1 MLRRCLR
8 TRLESDESWE
18 AARSVSSARAVGQG
32 FRTPIANTVGMPDVS
47 HEPEREQLR
56 EVARIEAFSDGV
68 FAIAITLLSLQ
79 LMDPLRGDLGAALAA
94 RWPNFFALAL
104 SYAVIGAY
112 WVFHHRLFSEVVRYN
127 VRLIWLNLLVLFFIV
142 LMPFTTSVLADRGDQ
157 PLAVLVYAGSL
168 IGGGLAGAALTAY
181 VFVGHRMCAASVT
194 PRRARAGTAATRRS
208 TWARRSCAPLRTGSD
223 AGSRTRRTCGAR
235 RRRRR

>member
-1 MLRRCLR
+1 MQ
-8 TRLESDESWE
+8 
-18 AARSVSSARAVGQG
+18 SARAVGQV
-32 FRTPIANTVGMPDVS
+32 FRASIANTVAMPDAS

-79 LMDPLRGDLGAALAA
+79 LMDPLRGDLAAALAA
-94 RWPNFFALAL
+94 RWPNLLALAL

-168 IGGGLAGAALTAY
+168 IGAGLAGAALTAY

-194 PRRARAGTAATRRS
+194 PRRCRYAIARSFVVPTYFAASLLLLLVPGASSEVTM
-208 TWARRSCAPLRTGSD
+208 TWIGIPVVMHFVDRHYREP
-223 AGSRTRRTCGAR
+223 
-235 RRRRR
+235 